1 MRAPSVLSLATGL
14 VVLCSSAAAGQDEPP
29 FARYPAI
36 SPDGQTVAFSYQ
48 GDIWSVPVVGGRAMR
63 LTIHEAYESRPQWS
77 PDGTRI
83 AFVSDRF
90 GSDDLFVMSAD
101 GGAPARLTYHSTAD
115 RLSDWTPD
123 DELLFETR
131 RTYRQ
136 VEREWEIYQVSVSG
150 GTPDR
155 VLDAV
160 GYTPRMSPDGRF
172 IAFAFGSNSP
182 FRRSY
187 DGPANKDVWLFD
199 TRSAEYVELTDFS
212 GNDMEPVWGGPRT
225 LFYISEQSGTY
236 NIYRLSV
243 ADDGAAGTPEQLTT
257 FTDDGPRT
265 MSVSSDGST
274 VAFERQTDIYVMT
287 GAGAPVRL
295 AIQVPGD
302 DRFDPVERRT
312 FTDEA
317 SEYAVSPD
325 GSYVAFVVRGEIF
338 VRETDPDK
346 DRTVRLT
353 RHPYRDW
360 AIWWMT
366 DSTLMFASDREG
378 QYDLYRLESADP
390 DESDL
395 FKSLRHRVVRLTD
408 TPEDEDDP
416 VISPDGSKVAFSRG
430 RGTLVV
436 AELRDGGL
444 RNERVLVTGW
454 STPSG
459 VAWSPDSRWLAYSQD
474 DLDFNGELFIHAADG
489 SVGPVN
495 VSQHPKGDYDAVWSR
510 DGSKLGFLSS
520 RNDGNA
526 DVWFVWLSKAD
537 WEKTSEDW
545 KLAEDEEEENEN
557 GDDDENGESEPEPI
571 RIDFE
576 RIHDRLAQVTS
587 LPGNESDVAISEDG
601 ETFFFVTNRSGRTSS
616 GADQDLFK
624 IKWDG
629 SDLEAVTSGGES
641 PGGVSLGPDGK
652 YLFMLRSRGRL
663 ARIKVDGGKQENIG
677 FSARMKINYP
687 EERAQVF
694 HEAWRVLRDG
704 FYDPDFHGSDWE
716 ALGEKYW
723 GWAQRASTN
732 RDFRDVF
739 NMMLGELNASHLGL
753 YGSDRAETQSE
764 RTGLL
769 GIEIDPVGD
778 GVRVERVVPDS
789 PADRETSKL
798 ESGEVITAV
807 EGVPVGDGNFYA
819 LLADRVDKRTILT
832 VRGSNGRE
840 REVIIRPAGSLF
852 WPLYREWVAD
862 RRRLTDEYSGG
873 RLGYLHIQGMNWSSF
888 ERFERELVASGNG
901 KDGIVIDV
909 RFNGGGWTTDYLMA
923 VLTVRQHAYTIPR
936 GAAENLERQHT
947 QFREYYPFGPRLP
960 LAAWTKPSIALC
972 NANSFSNAE
981 IFSHAFKHLGIGT
994 LVGEPTF
1001 GAVISTGGA
1010 GLIDG
1015 SFVRLPFRGWYVKAT
1030 DENMEN
1036 GPAVPDI
1043 VIMSRPDDRAQGGDE
1058 QLRAAVTELLRQI
1071 DSGSAGGRE

>member
-1 MRAPSVLSLATGL
+1 
-14 VVLCSSAAAGQDEPP
+14 
-29 FARYPAI
+29 
-36 SPDGQTVAFSYQ
+36 
-48 GDIWSVPVVGGRAMR
+48 GGRAMR

-136 VEREWEIYQVSVSG
+136 VEREWEIYRVSVSG

-199 TRSAEYVELTDFS
+199 TRSAEYVELTDFM

-459 VAWSPDSRWLAYSQD
+459 VAWSPDSRW
-474 DLDFNGELFIHAADG
+474 
-489 SVGPVN
+489 
-495 VSQHPKGDYDAVWSR
+495 
-510 DGSKLGFLSS
+510 
-520 RNDGNA
+520 
-526 DVWFVWLSKAD
+526 
-537 WEKTSEDW
+537 
-545 KLAEDEEEENEN
+545 
-557 GDDDENGESEPEPI
+557 
-571 RIDFE
+571 
-576 RIHDRLAQVTS
+576 
-587 LPGNESDVAISEDG
+587 
-601 ETFFFVTNRSGRTSS
+601 
-616 GADQDLFK
+616 
-624 IKWDG
+624 
-629 SDLEAVTSGGES
+629 
-641 PGGVSLGPDGK
+641 
-652 YLFMLRSRGRL
+652 
-663 ARIKVDGGKQENIG
+663 
-677 FSARMKINYP
+677 
-687 EERAQVF
+687 
-694 HEAWRVLRDG
+694 
-704 FYDPDFHGSDWE
+704 
-716 ALGEKYW
+716 
-723 GWAQRASTN
+723 
-732 RDFRDVF
+732 
-739 NMMLGELNASHLGL
+739 
-753 YGSDRAETQSE
+753 
-764 RTGLL
+764 
-769 GIEIDPVGD
+769 
-778 GVRVERVVPDS
+778 
-789 PADRETSKL
+789 
-798 ESGEVITAV
+798 
-807 EGVPVGDGNFYA
+807 
-819 LLADRVDKRTILT
+819 
-832 VRGSNGRE
+832 
-840 REVIIRPAGSLF
+840 
-852 WPLYREWVAD
+852 
-862 RRRLTDEYSGG
+862 
-873 RLGYLHIQGMNWSSF
+873 
-888 ERFERELVASGNG
+888 
-901 KDGIVIDV
+901 
-909 RFNGGGWTTDYLMA
+909 
-923 VLTVRQHAYTIPR
+923 
-936 GAAENLERQHT
+936 
-947 QFREYYPFGPRLP
+947 
-960 LAAWTKPSIALC
+960 
-972 NANSFSNAE
+972 
-981 IFSHAFKHLGIGT
+981 
-994 LVGEPTF
+994 
-1001 GAVISTGGA
+1001 
-1010 GLIDG
+1010 
-1015 SFVRLPFRGWYVKAT
+1015 
-1030 DENMEN
+1030 
-1036 GPAVPDI
+1036 
-1043 VIMSRPDDRAQGGDE
+1043 
-1058 QLRAAVTELLRQI
+1058 
-1071 DSGSAGGRE
+1071 